1 MSLGLLG
8 AYVSDSEDSED
19 DSDSDTRP
27 PVQVEEHFSLPS
39 EVLDNPFGASS
50 SSISLP
56 KPSFMQE
63 VVQVQDVKFDNS
75 VFSNPF
81 RDKEDKKK
89 AILEHHVSMTEKQAS
104 GRTLNGKKV
113 CWNYRKGRCRHGH
126 RCTFA
131 HDNDMPKSGL
141 VEPPKYDPNS
151 QITNDKAKTNTKAV
165 VPLGNFTPVEQMEK
179 DPSTRSIEFGV
190 HKRKAKGMNPNMEPL
205 GVRKGRNDESEE
217 SDPVIDK
224 RKKRPGLSDSLSL
237 GKKAMK
243 FHNQVKD

>member
-19 DSDSDTRP
+19 SDSDTQLP
-27 PVQVEEHFSLPS
+27 FPQKEVEEHLDLPS
-39 EVLDNPFGASS
+39 EMLDNPFGASS
-50 SSISLP
+50 SVVSLP

-126 RCTFA
+126 KCTFA

-151 QITNDKAKTNTKAV
+151 QIANDKAKTNTKAV
-165 VPLGNFTPVEQMEK
+165 VPLSGANLTPVEHMEK
-179 DPSTRSIEFGV
+179 DVSKGFGSSRTIEFGV
-190 HKRKAKGMNPNMEPL
+190 HKRRAK
-205 GVRKGRNDESEE
+205 DTSQEE
-217 SDPVIDK
+217 SDPVMDK
-224 RKKRPGLSDSLSL
+224 RKKRPGLSDSLAL